1 MYAKNRLSRLSFKP
15 TNLRETTSGFS
26 LFIPR
31 KFLGRMCIKYSRHFS
46 IVDDERFKDFVWE
59 IDPMFRFRF
68 RLIVATHF
76 YQYTNK
82 RKRFTNSFRKKQIVS
97 LTTDTCTLHVAS
109 GYLVVHCEFSK

>member
-46 IVDDERFKDFVWE
+46 IVKDERFKDFVWE

-68 RLIVATHF
+68 RLIVATHCLSIH
-76 YQYTNK
+76 QEEK
-82 RKRFTNSFRKKQIVS
+82 RN
-97 LTTDTCTLHVAS
+97 H
-109 GYLVVHCEFSK
+109 E